1 MSEDKKETE
10 AQSTSKDSASLE
22 EKKQETIEKIASADK
37 AKEEANIAQVAA
49 EKAKV
54 EADKAHAEAA
64 SVSKAAEEAEA
75 AARAAEEAEAAAK
88 AALERAKELKAI
100 AEKAAEAE
108 YKAIAEEVKAD
119 AAKASDHTFQRQ
131 SEEIFRR
138 DMGEPEFWLDKKDRF
153 PVPILSQEQQ
163 EELTRKAE
171 IPVDNTPQY
180 TPEHV
185 LSPEFGGVSNYESG
199 IGSFL
204 DKTRQKLARLKK
216 DPNATKKEITDTEN
230 DLRYLESLHENY
242 YLGMN
247 VFRTA
252 KGGRR
257 KINA

>member
-1 MSEDKKETE
+1 MSEEKKESE
-10 AQSTSKDSASLE
+10 VKITSEDSASLD
-22 EKKQETIEKIASADK
+22 EKKQDTIEKSASADK
-37 AKEEANIAQVAA
+37 AKIEANEAQEIA

-54 EADKAHAEAA
+54 EADKAQAEAVA
-64 SVSKAAEEAEA
+64 VSKAAEEAEA
-75 AARAAEEAEAAAK
+75 AAKAAEEAEIAAK
-88 AALERAKELKAI
+88 EALERAKELKAI

-108 YKAIAEEVKAD
+108 YKAIAEEVKAE
-119 AAKASDHTFQRQ
+119 AAKAPDYSFQRQ
-131 SEEIFRR
+131 NEEIFRR

-180 TPEHV
+180 NPENI
-185 LSPEFGGVSNYESG
+185 LSPEFGGVSNYETG

-204 DKTRQKLARLKK
+204 EETRQKLAKLKK
-216 DPNATKKEITDTEN
+216 DPNATPKEITDAEN
-230 DLRYLESLHENY
+230 NLTYLESLHENY